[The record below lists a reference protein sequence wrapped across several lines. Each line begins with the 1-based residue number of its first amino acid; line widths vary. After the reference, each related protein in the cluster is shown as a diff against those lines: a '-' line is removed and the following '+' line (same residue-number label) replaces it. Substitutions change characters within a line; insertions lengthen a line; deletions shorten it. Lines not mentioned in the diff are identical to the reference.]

1 MFENVD
7 GNIEVDYFIQ
17 DSAEQL
23 TQQVDA
29 EYNVYDHFTVY
40 TPTPSESPTNTM
52 TPSPTNTHSYTPT
65 PSKTQTY
72 TPTPS
77 ETESF
82 TPTPS
87 ETESFTPTPSET
99 VTITAPTP
107 TMTETKTLTVTPTV
121 THPTPT
127 PTITHPTPTPTMT
140 ETVTITHP
148 SPTPSITITP
158 TFAITPTPLAT
169 PTPTMT
175 QTVTAPTE
183 TPSISMTP
191 TVTITSSVSL
201 TPTMTQTETVSITP
215 TMTQTETVSFTPT
228 LTTTET
234 ITPTVTD
241 TETMSMTPTVTNT
254 ETITP
259 TVTDTETMSMTPTV
273 TNTETITPTVT
284 DTETMSMTPTVT
296 NTETITPTVT
306 DTETISMT
314 PTISITPTVT
324 KTETMTIT
332 QTSTMTETVSVTP
345 TVSITP
351 TVTNTETVTPTMTV
365 TPTVTKTE
373 TMTVTPTISI
383 TPTVTK
389 TQTVTITHP
398 TPTPTMSKTITP
410 TPYPPRIINRSDNQ
424 THTGYLQFVVE
435 EEIEFSGIAMSYEII
450 NETEAVSNAKESVAL
465 IPNTLQDGVPK
476 SRYAIVSTSGGLIP
490 FNSLFDE
497 FTDEDGV
504 KTFRFTFA
512 TVQNETIQLKDVDG
526 LGKVDIKVVL
536 YNNGQTTEYTYDR
549 IYTEGYIIDVP
560 ESTPTP
566 SYTPTITHPTPTP
579 TFTETVT
586 ITHPTPTPTITHP
599 TPTPSPSITITPP
612 LNDSIRLV
620 NKKLNDDVHYVEV
633 QIYPQDDVVL
643 NKLKLHLVH
652 SDSDTGTAGLSNASF
667 SCYNRYT
674 YGGGNELEILKRMS
688 FHQLSNDPIPPLE
701 QGTSLSIDQSG
712 NVFETYDG
720 KVSLLRD
727 SEDGWA
733 TDNFEFLNPNED
745 GHQLIGKSW
754 NTVYRIIQP
763 HNLNG
768 NIYYEAIKSLNQ
780 QATQVGAFDSIINI
794 DEKLAENTAIF
805 NVLLSSYKPHT
816 LNESIQLE
824 VYKQEDPIENNLY
837 AKYLENLQASH
848 IMFEYTPNNY
858 EPIYLGPT
866 VKTNLSPIV
875 EFNALSETVA
885 AIQPV
890 TYEQFNNNGY
900 TIYKPEN
907 ISGINSLQ
915 LYKRPNEQNR
925 ISPSGAKMYRIE
937 QGLSNSVENMSIE
950 EFKNNGEFVRSLDIP
965 SNMYANNDQIQ
976 VKHGYADKYRY
987 IAVAAFDG
995 CDEGSDYGTHFANY
1009 ELKIEGL
1016 FIKFTDGTYIGNGSK
1031 PYETVTTNYDLKDGL
1046 QIEDAWKE
1054 TPSIVQFKQ
1063 IRTSEN
1069 YKSRSYVLFYFDMGE
1084 NNEKSVAYAYLNASN
1099 LKATEV
1105 PITPQVYGTNDIGDL
1120 SRKEIFPENQ
1130 ENRWVYY
1137 DSTDMSNSETALV
1150 FYRHRDS
1157 DGSMFWKYLCHI
1169 QIYGVFLN
1177 TSRLLIRAKSRFKS
1191 ICGFPNLGLGVFN
1204 ITEIKIRTTA
1214 GHILTP
1220 HQIIGDHYS
1229 FLNYDYLLEV
1239 WDGTRDV
1246 HPSILIYDALKDD
1259 KYRVGEY
1266 DASNVENG
1274 EFMGHTFW
1282 WHDGESVSSDEM
1294 YHLFQVDLGENYN
1307 NIDVKDVLI
1316 YTNDITCIISPI
1328 ILDSDVYIEHEEFAL
1343 FRSSATV
1350 EMIFTEISSIN
1361 QDSPVRIDPSQNI
1374 YPTIFDHSP
1383 FYMPTTYFLDEG
1395 NTVSNRKKISL
1406 DENVLELPT
1415 RVQER
1420 NKIIQFDRI
1429 QEIMNKFPNMKKR
1442 RNPRFHTIDGNVEGN
1457 IDGNVEM

>member
-1 MFENVD
+1 
-7 GNIEVDYFIQ
+7 
-17 DSAEQL
+17 
-23 TQQVDA
+23 
-29 EYNVYDHFTVY
+29 
-40 TPTPSESPTNTM
+40 
-52 TPSPTNTHSYTPT
+52 
-65 PSKTQTY
+65 
-72 TPTPS
+72 
-77 ETESF
+77 
-82 TPTPS
+82 
-87 ETESFTPTPSET
+87 
-99 VTITAPTP
+99 
-107 TMTETKTLTVTPTV
+107 
-121 THPTPT
+121 
-127 PTITHPTPTPTMT
+127 
-140 ETVTITHP
+140 
-148 SPTPSITITP
+148 
-158 TFAITPTPLAT
+158 
-169 PTPTMT
+169 
-175 QTVTAPTE
+175 
-183 TPSISMTP
+183 
-191 TVTITSSVSL
+191 
-201 TPTMTQTETVSITP
+201 
-215 TMTQTETVSFTPT
+215 
-228 LTTTET
+228 
-234 ITPTVTD
+234 
-241 TETMSMTPTVTNT
+241 
-254 ETITP
+254 
-259 TVTDTETMSMTPTV
+259 
-273 TNTETITPTVT
+273 
-284 DTETMSMTPTVT
+284 
-296 NTETITPTVT
+296 
-306 DTETISMT
+306 
-314 PTISITPTVT
+314 
-324 KTETMTIT
+324 
-332 QTSTMTETVSVTP
+332 
-345 TVSITP
+345 
-351 TVTNTETVTPTMTV
+351 
-365 TPTVTKTE
+365 
-373 TMTVTPTISI
+373 MTVTPTISI

-389 TQTVTITHP
+389 TQTITITHP

-435 EEIEFSGIAMSYEII
+435 EELEFSGIAMSYEII

-490 FNSLFDE
+490 FDSLFDE
-497 FTDEDGV
+497 FIDEDGV

-536 YNNGQTTEYTYDR
+536 YNNGQTTEYTYDS
-549 IYTEGYIIDVP
+549 IYTEGYMIDAP

-652 SDSDTGTAGLSNASF
+652 SDTITPAGGLSNDSF
-667 SCYNRYT
+667 SCYNRYS
-674 YGGGNELEILKRMS
+674 YGGGGELEILKRLS

-733 TDNFEFLNPNED
+733 TYNFEFLNPNED
-745 GHQLIGKSW
+745 GQQLIGNSW
-754 NTVYRIIQP
+754 NTVYRIIHP

-768 NIYYEAIKSLNQ
+768 NIYYEAIKSSNQ
-780 QATQVGAFDSIINI
+780 QARQVGAFDSIVNI

-805 NVLLSSYKPHT
+805 SVLLSSYKPHT

-875 EFNALSETVA
+875 EFNALSETA
-885 AIQPV
+885 NISQPV
-890 TYEQFNNNGY
+890 TYQQFNNNGY
-900 TIYKPEN
+900 TIYKPE
-907 ISGINSLQ
+907 SGINSLQ

-925 ISPSGAKMYRIE
+925 ISPSGTKMYRIE
-937 QGLSNSVENMSIE
+937 QELSHSVENMSIE
-950 EFKNNGEFVRSLDIP
+950 EFKNNGDFVRSLDIP
-965 SNMYANNDQIQ
+965 SNIYANNDQIQ
-976 VKHGYADKYRY
+976 VKRGYADKYRY

-995 CDEGSDYGTHFANY
+995 YLKND

-1016 FIKFTDGTYIGNGSK
+1016 FIKFTDGTHIGNGSK

-1054 TPSIVQFKQ
+1054 TPSIVQFKK
-1063 IRTSEN
+1063 IRTSEDI
-1069 YKSRSYVLFYFDMGE
+1069 YPKSYVLFYFDMGE
-1084 NNEKSVAYAYLNASN
+1084 NNKKSVAYAYLNASN

-1120 SRKEIFPENQ
+1120 SRKEIFSDTP

-1137 DSTDMSNSETALV
+1137 DSTNMDNSETSVV

-1169 QIYGVFLN
+1169 QIYGVLVN
-1177 TSRLLIRAKSRFKS
+1177 TSRMLIRAKSRIKN
-1191 ICGFPNLGLGVFN
+1191 IYGFRNLRVGLPEFT
-1204 ITEIKIRTTA
+1204 ISEIKIRTTA

-1220 HQIIGDHYS
+1220 HEIFGYHYAFS
-1229 FLNYDYLLEV
+1229 NVDILNEIH
-1239 WDGTRDV
+1239 DGTRDT
-1246 HPSILIYDALKDD
+1246 HPIYLFYDGLKDD
-1259 KYRVGEY
+1259 KHRVGEY
-1266 DASNVENG
+1266 DGSNKENG
-1274 EFMGHTFW
+1274 EIWGHTFMW
-1282 WHDGESVSSDEM
+1282 DAREDIKDESM
-1294 YHLFQVDLGENYN
+1294 YLLFQVDLGENYN

-1316 YTNDITCIISPI
+1316 YTNDINFIISPI
-1328 ILDSDVYIEHEEFAL
+1328 ILDSDVYISHEDYYMY
-1343 FRSSATV
+1343 RSSATV

-1383 FYMPTTYFLDEG
+1383 FYMPTTYFLDESIPDPD
-1395 NTVSNRKKISL
+1395 SNRKKISL

-1415 RVQER
+1415 RIQEK

-1429 QEIMNKFPNMKKR
+1429 QEIMNKFPNRKKR

-1457 IDGNVEM
+1457 IDGNVEGNIDGNVEI